1 MLVKLKDYLDIRR
14 GPGLPSKFYSETG
27 RLIRLTL
34 GNFNYPNGGFKENT
48 SKKDIYYI
56 GNIKKE
62 YILKK
67 GDLITPL
74 TEQVS
79 GLLGE
84 TAWIP
89 ENNKYIQNGDIGLVI
104 PYEGKLNA
112 KYCYYLLSSPLI
124 KKQLGDGA
132 QQTKIRHTSP
142 EKIKACV
149 APIPDIKKQ
158 ELIGKTLHSIDEQ
171 INRNKNMIKKLQVLG
186 KMIFE
191 RFSLNVNN
199 LVNIKDVCEIIWG
212 QCPDGENI
220 LSEESNS
227 TIKYASGAGDIDD
240 GKISINPK
248 AYTDNSRRVVEKY
261 TVCVSVAGTVGK
273 IALSQ
278 DKISIGRAML
288 GLYNKQKYG
297 LIYFSLLKYIP
308 IIQKQ
313 ATGAIQK
320 IINNNHLEI
329 IYIPVLSFNQIN
341 FLNSIIEQCLNIE
354 KKTEQLYSLKNKLL
368 TLLINQ
374 QLR

>member
-171 INRNKNMIKKLQVLG
+171 INRNKNMIKKLQVLVQSIYSYWFNQFEYPNNDGKPYKTSGG
-186 KMIFE
+186 KMAWNEKLNKEIPEGWEVIELLNFCSWE
-191 RFSLNVNN
+191 SASQPPKSEFIYEPRDGYIRFIQNR
-199 LVNIKDVCEIIWG
+199 DY
-212 QCPDGENI
+212 
-220 LSEESNS
+220 ESNDNM
-227 TIKYASGAGDIDD
+227 TYIPLKKNTKLCNEYDIMIDKYGD
-240 GKISINPK
+240 K
-248 AYTDNSRRVVEKY
+248 T
-261 TVCVSVAGTVGK
+261 AGTVRYGISGAYNVALGK
-273 IALSQ
+273 LTTFIINRQEYLRYFLSTE
-278 DKISIGRAML
+278 
-288 GLYNKQKYG
+288 N
-297 LIYFSLLKYIP
+297 LLKGHVI
-308 IIQKQ
+308 
-313 ATGAIQK
+313 
-320 IINNNHLEI
+320 
-329 IYIPVLSFNQIN
+329 
-341 FLNSIIEQCLNIE
+341 
-354 KKTEQLYSLKNKLL
+354 
-368 TLLINQ
+368 
-374 QLR
+374 